1 MRVAVTGSS
10 GLIGTALLAELRADG
25 HEVRRLVRRPAQAA
39 DEIPWDPQS
48 PGGGID
54 PAALEGTQ
62 AVVHLAGAP
71 VAGWLWTRN
80 YKEKIRTS
88 RVAGTQVLA
97 AALAE
102 LASPPAVLL
111 TGSAV
116 GWYGDTADRE
126 ADETWPA
133 GPGFLA
139 DVVRDWEA
147 AAAPAAQAGIRVAH
161 LRTGIVLSPRGGTL
175 GKLLPL
181 FRLGLGA
188 RLGRG
193 TQYMSWISLADEIA
207 AIRFL
212 IGSDLSGPVNLTAPQ
227 PVTNAVFT
235 VRIAR
240 SLHRPALLTVPSP
253 VLTLLLGGL
262 GKELLKSQRVLPR
275 RLLTAGYSF
284 QHADLDSALAA
295 ETGTSPLQR

>member
-240 SLHRPALLTVPSP
+240 SLHRPALLTVP
-253 VLTLLLGGL
+253 
-262 GKELLKSQRVLPR
+262 
-275 RLLTAGYSF
+275 
-284 QHADLDSALAA
+284 
-295 ETGTSPLQR
+295 